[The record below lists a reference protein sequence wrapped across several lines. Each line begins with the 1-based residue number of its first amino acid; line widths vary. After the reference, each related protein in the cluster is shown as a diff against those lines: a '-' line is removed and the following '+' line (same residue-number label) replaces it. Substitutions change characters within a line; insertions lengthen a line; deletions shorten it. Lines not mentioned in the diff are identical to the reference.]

1 MLQTFCEF
9 SPDYPALLRRLKDPL
24 QLRGAAERI
33 VQFPYALPVAEEKT
47 EEELARIAER
57 KKEQGRKLQEI
68 AARSRVEKLL
78 QKENDLAHML
88 SVRERREEETKK
100 EWADTLKEE
109 GFANDAAL
117 DGAIKKLENDLKKAR
132 KKEADGEDPDVS

>member
-1 MLQTFCEF
+1 M
-9 SPDYPALLRRLKDPL
+9 
-24 QLRGAAERI
+24 
-33 VQFPYALPVAEEKT
+33 
-47 EEELARIAER
+47 
-57 KKEQGRKLQEI
+57 
-68 AARSRVEKLL
+68 

>member
-1 MLQTFCEF
+1 
-9 SPDYPALLRRLKDPL
+9 
-24 QLRGAAERI
+24 
-33 VQFPYALPVAEEKT
+33 
-47 EEELARIAER
+47 
-57 KKEQGRKLQEI
+57 
-68 AARSRVEKLL
+68 
-78 QKENDLAHML
+78 ML